1 MAAWLSEARI
11 VVADDN
17 ENMRKIIATMLKAA
31 GIGKVF
37 SCENGYEAIC
47 TIHRQR
53 PHLAIV
59 DFNMAPVDGIEF
71 TRFVR
76 ASPLSVN
83 PNLPILM
90 MTGHAERTR
99 VLKATKA
106 GVTEFIVK
114 PLTAKRLL
122 GRFDRIL
129 NSETFYRRASR
140 AALEAEAAPDLAQ
153 VKELLQGPPPE
164 LDQENASPNGTTELS
179 ESWPMS
185 AEPSQEMPERS
196 HQ

>member
-31 GIGKVF
+31 GIGTIA

-47 TIHRQR
+47 AIHRQR

-59 DFNMAPVDGIEF
+59 DFNMHPVDGIEF
-71 TRFVR
+71 TRFIR
-76 ASPLSVN
+76 ASPMSVN

-90 MTGHAERTR
+90 MTGHAERGR
-99 VLKATKA
+99 VIRARKA
-106 GVTEFIVK
+106 GVSEFIVK

-122 GRFDRIL
+122 GRFDRLL
-129 NSETFYRRASR
+129 NSEAFYRRATR
-140 AALEAEAAPDLAQ
+140 AALEAAAPPKLSEVDIPTAAA
-153 VKELLQGPPPE
+153 VPE
-164 LDQENASPNGTTELS
+164 ATDPNGTTEFP

-185 AEPSQEMPERS
+185 AAPSQ
-196 HQ
+196 

>member
-31 GIGKVF
+31 GIDRVV

-47 TIHRQR
+47 AIHRQR

-59 DFNMAPVDGIEF
+59 DFNMHPVDGIEF

-90 MTGHAERTR
+90 MTGHAERGR
-99 VLKATKA
+99 VIRARKA
-106 GVTEFIVK
+106 GVSEFIVK

-129 NSETFYRRASR
+129 NAETFYRRASR
-140 AALEAEAAPDLAQ
+140 AALEAENAPRLAQ
-153 VKELLQGPPPE
+153 VEEELHSTPIHVAE
-164 LDQENASPNGTTELS
+164 DPNGTTQLS

-185 AEPSQEMPERS
+185 ADPSQEMPERS